1 MKKIKL
7 ASLMLFLLGVVFF
20 IYGWL
25 QLSEFS
31 ADSSVYQ
38 YLYMKRI
45 ARQYVFLI
53 SGGIM
58 IFIGWIIDSFADKVD
73 KETSFLN
80 DRILELERKIED
92 FK

>member
-1 MKKIKL
+1 MKKIKS
-7 ASLMLFLLGVVFF
+7 ASLIMFLLGIAFC

-25 QLSEFS
+25 QLSEFG
-31 ADSSVYQ
+31 ADSSVYE

-58 IFIGWIIDSFADKVD
+58 IFIGWMIDKFADKVD
-73 KETSFLN
+73 EETNLLN
-80 DRILELERKIED
+80 DRIQELERKIED